1 MEHSGIA
8 MTGPARAGLFIYAK
22 DLDRV
27 AGFYEALLGMSR
39 LHGSAE
45 LVVLQSQDV
54 QLVVHQIPASIAAV
68 TSIASPPQPR
78 GDCALK
84 FFFSVPSIDI
94 ARGIAPGLGG
104 QVLDP
109 LYPGRGFIACNAI
122 DPEGN
127 LFHLREYAA

>member
-1 MEHSGIA
+1 

-22 DLDRV
+22 ELDRV
-27 AGFYEALLGMSR
+27 AGFYETLLGMSR
-39 LHGSAE
+39 LHASAE

-54 QLVVHQIPASIAAV
+54 QLIVHQVPASIAAD
-68 TSIASPPQPR
+68 IESPPQPR

-84 FFFSVPSIDI
+84 FFFSVPSIDA
-94 ARGIAPGLGG
+94 ARQVAADLGG

-127 LFHLREYAA
+127 IFHLREHAT

>member
-1 MEHSGIA
+1 

-22 DLDRV
+22 ELDRV
-27 AGFYEALLGMSR
+27 AGFYETLLGMSR
-39 LHGSAE
+39 LHASTD

-54 QLVVHQIPASIAAV
+54 QLIVHRVPASIAAG
-68 TSIASPPQPR
+68 IDIESPPRQR

-84 FFFSVPSIDI
+84 FFFSVPSIEAARQI
-94 ARGIAPGLGG
+94 AADFGG
-104 QVLDP
+104 QVLDT

-127 LFHLREYAA
+127 IFYLREHAA